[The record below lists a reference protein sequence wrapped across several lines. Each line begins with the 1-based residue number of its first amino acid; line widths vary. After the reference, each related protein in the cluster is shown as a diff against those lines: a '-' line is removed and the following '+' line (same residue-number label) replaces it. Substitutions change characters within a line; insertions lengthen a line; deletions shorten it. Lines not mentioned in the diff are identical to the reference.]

1 MTQELL
7 RLHDAKVK
15 MDGRVILDV
24 DDFVINQGERIVV
37 LGPNGSG
44 KSTLVKL
51 LTKEIEPVWRET
63 PPVLFMGQPDPSEET
78 LIETVGLVS
87 TDVQER
93 MMVHRTVFDIVLGGF
108 FGSVGVP
115 FHIGASDEQVEQA
128 RKAIREIGI
137 PSLSERD
144 MLTLSTG
151 RARRALIARALINE
165 PQLIILDEPETGL
178 DFHNQILVLDMV
190 KRLSGEEGISAIM
203 NTHYPT
209 NAMSVS
215 DEAFMMNHKGR
226 FFYGPTREVLT
237 EENISQSFD
246 VRVLVSDLVDNGRHV
261 RSIVPV
267 ALTAN

>member
-24 DDFVINQGERIVV
+24 DDFVINQGERIVG

-128 RKAIREIGI
+128 RKAIHEIGI

-151 RARRALIARALINE
+151 QARRALIARALING
-165 PQLIILDEPETGL
+165 PALLIFDEPTSGL
-178 DFHNQILVLDMV
+178 DPEGAWNMRQSLSALAKAGHTILV
-190 KRLSGEEGISAIM
+190 I
-203 NTHYPT
+203 TH
-209 NAMSVS
+209 NVS
-215 DEAFMMNHKGR
+215 DIMPEFDRVVMLQDAHIVAD
-226 FFYGPTREVLT
+226 GPKEEVLT
-237 EENISQSFD
+237 TQKLRHLFGVPIT
-246 VRVLVSDLVDNGRHV
+246 LVETDGRYH
-261 RSIVPV
+261 
-267 ALTAN
+267 LQ

>member
-115 FHIGASDEQVEQA
+115 FHTGASDEQVEQA

-151 RARRALIARALINE
+151 QARRALIARALING
-165 PQLIILDEPETGL
+165 PALLIFDEPTSGL
-178 DFHNQILVLDMV
+178 DPEGAWNMRQSLSALAKAGHTILV
-190 KRLSGEEGISAIM
+190 I
-203 NTHYPT
+203 TH
-209 NAMSVS
+209 NVS
-215 DEAFMMNHKGR
+215 DIMPEFDRVVMLQDAHIVAD
-226 FFYGPTREVLT
+226 GPKEEVLT
-237 EENISQSFD
+237 TQKLRHLFGVPIT
-246 VRVLVSDLVDNGRHV
+246 LVETDGRYH
-261 RSIVPV
+261 
-267 ALTAN
+267 LQ

>member
-7 RLHDAKVK
+7 RLHDTKVK

-151 RARRALIARALINE
+151 QARRALIARALING
-165 PQLIILDEPETGL
+165 PALLIFDEPTSGL
-178 DFHNQILVLDMV
+178 DPEGAWNMRQSLSALAKAGHTILV
-190 KRLSGEEGISAIM
+190 I
-203 NTHYPT
+203 TH
-209 NAMSVS
+209 NVS
-215 DEAFMMNHKGR
+215 DIMPEFDRVVMLQDAHIVAD
-226 FFYGPTREVLT
+226 GPKEEVLT
-237 EENISQSFD
+237 TQKLRHLFGVPIT
-246 VRVLVSDLVDNGRHV
+246 LVETDGRYH
-261 RSIVPV
+261 
-267 ALTAN
+267 LQ

>member
-24 DDFVINQGERIVV
+24 DEFVINQGERIVV

-151 RARRALIARALINE
+151 QARRALIARALING
-165 PQLIILDEPETGL
+165 PALLIFDEPTSGL
-178 DFHNQILVLDMV
+178 DPEGAWNMRQSLSALAKAGHTILV
-190 KRLSGEEGISAIM
+190 I
-203 NTHYPT
+203 TH
-209 NAMSVS
+209 NVS
-215 DEAFMMNHKGR
+215 DIMPEFDRVVMLQDAHIVAD
-226 FFYGPTREVLT
+226 GPKEEVLT
-237 EENISQSFD
+237 TQKLRHLFGVPIT
-246 VRVLVSDLVDNGRHV
+246 LVETDGRYH
-261 RSIVPV
+261 
-267 ALTAN
+267 LQ

>member
-24 DDFVINQGERIVV
+24 DDFVINQGEHIVV

-151 RARRALIARALINE
+151 QARRALIARALING
-165 PQLIILDEPETGL
+165 PALLIFDEPTSGL
-178 DFHNQILVLDMV
+178 DPEGAWNMRQSLSALAKAGHTVLVITHNVGD
-190 KRLSGEEGISAIM
+190 IM
-203 NTHYPT
+203 PEFERVVMLQDAHIV
-209 NAMSVS
+209 A
-215 DEAFMMNHKGR
+215 D
-226 FFYGPTREVLT
+226 GPKEEVLT
-237 EENISQSFD
+237 TQKLRHLFGVPIT
-246 VRVLVSDLVDNGRHV
+246 LVEMDGRYH
-261 RSIVPV
+261 
-267 ALTAN
+267 LQ

>member
-1 MTQELL
+1 MTKELV

-15 MDGRVILDV
+15 VDGRVILDV
-24 DDFVINQGERIVV
+24 DDFVIEQGERIVV

-63 PPVLFMGQPDPSEET
+63 PPVLFMGEPDPSPET
-78 LIETVGLVS
+78 INETVGLVS
-87 TDVQER
+87 TSVAER

-137 PSLSERD
+137 PSLAERD

-151 RARRALIARALINE
+151 QARRALIARALING
-165 PQLIILDEPETGL
+165 PALLIFDEPCLGL
-178 DFHNQILVLDMV
+178 DPEAVWNMRQSLSALAKAGHTILV
-190 KRLSGEEGISAIM
+190 I
-203 NTHYPT
+203 TH
-209 NAMSVS
+209 NVS
-215 DEAFMMNHKGR
+215 DIMPEFDRVVMLQDAQIVAD
-226 FFYGPTREVLT
+226 GPKEEVLT
-237 EENISQSFD
+237 TQRLRHLFGVPIT
-246 VRVLVSDLVDNGRHV
+246 LVETEGRYH
-261 RSIVPV
+261 
-267 ALTAN
+267 LQ

>member
-151 RARRALIARALINE
+151 QARRALIARALING
-165 PQLIILDEPETGL
+165 PALLIFDEPTSGL
-178 DFHNQILVLDMV
+178 DPEGAWNMRQSLSALAKAGHTILV
-190 KRLSGEEGISAIM
+190 I
-203 NTHYPT
+203 TH
-209 NAMSVS
+209 NVS
-215 DEAFMMNHKGR
+215 DIMPEFDRVVMLQDAHIVAD
-226 FFYGPTREVLT
+226 GPKEEVLT
-237 EENISQSFD
+237 TQKLRYLFGVPIT
-246 VRVLVSDLVDNGRHV
+246 LVETDGRYH
-261 RSIVPV
+261 
-267 ALTAN
+267 LQ

>member
-151 RARRALIARALINE
+151 QARRALIARALING
-165 PQLIILDEPETGL
+165 PALLIFDEPTSGL
-178 DFHNQILVLDMV
+178 DPEGAWNMRQSLSALAKAGHTILV
-190 KRLSGEEGISAIM
+190 I
-203 NTHYPT
+203 TH
-209 NAMSVS
+209 NVS
-215 DEAFMMNHKGR
+215 DIMPEFDRVVMLQDAHIVAD
-226 FFYGPTREVLT
+226 GPKEEVLT
-237 EENISQSFD
+237 TQQLRHLFGVPIT
-246 VRVLVSDLVDNGRHV
+246 LVETDGRYH
-261 RSIVPV
+261 
-267 ALTAN
+267 LQ

>member
-137 PSLSERD
+137 PSLSERN

-151 RARRALIARALINE
+151 QARRALIARALING
-165 PQLIILDEPETGL
+165 PALLIFDEPTSGL
-178 DFHNQILVLDMV
+178 DPEGAWNMRQSLSALAKAGHTILV
-190 KRLSGEEGISAIM
+190 I
-203 NTHYPT
+203 TH
-209 NAMSVS
+209 NVS
-215 DEAFMMNHKGR
+215 DIMPEFDRVVMLQDAHIVAD
-226 FFYGPTREVLT
+226 GPKEEVLT
-237 EENISQSFD
+237 TQKLRHLFGVPIT
-246 VRVLVSDLVDNGRHV
+246 LVETDGRYH
-261 RSIVPV
+261 
-267 ALTAN
+267 LQ

>member
-151 RARRALIARALINE
+151 QARRALIARALING
-165 PQLIILDEPETGL
+165 PALLIFDEPTSGL
-178 DFHNQILVLDMV
+178 DPEGAWNMRQSLSALAKAGHTILV
-190 KRLSGEEGISAIM
+190 I
-203 NTHYPT
+203 TH
-209 NAMSVS
+209 NVS
-215 DEAFMMNHKGR
+215 DIMPEFDRVVMLQDAHIVAD
-226 FFYGPTREVLT
+226 GPKEEVLT
-237 EENISQSFD
+237 TQKLRHLFGVPIT
-246 VRVLVSDLVDNGRHV
+246 LVETDGRHH
-261 RSIVPV
+261 
-267 ALTAN
+267 LQ

>member
-1 MTQELL
+1 MTQEQL

-151 RARRALIARALINE
+151 QARRALIARALING
-165 PQLIILDEPETGL
+165 PALLIFDEPTSGL
-178 DFHNQILVLDMV
+178 DPEGAWNMRQSLSALAKAGHTILV
-190 KRLSGEEGISAIM
+190 I
-203 NTHYPT
+203 TH
-209 NAMSVS
+209 NVS
-215 DEAFMMNHKGR
+215 DIMPEFDRVVMLQDAHIVAD
-226 FFYGPTREVLT
+226 GPKEEVLT
-237 EENISQSFD
+237 TQKLRHLFGVPIT
-246 VRVLVSDLVDNGRHV
+246 LVETDGRYH
-261 RSIVPV
+261 
-267 ALTAN
+267 LQ

>member
-151 RARRALIARALINE
+151 QARRALIARALING
-165 PQLIILDEPETGL
+165 PALLIFDEPTSGL
-178 DFHNQILVLDMV
+178 DPEGAWNMRQSLSALVKAGHTILV
-190 KRLSGEEGISAIM
+190 I
-203 NTHYPT
+203 TH
-209 NAMSVS
+209 NVS
-215 DEAFMMNHKGR
+215 DIMPEFDRVVMLQDAHIVAD
-226 FFYGPTREVLT
+226 GPKEEVLT
-237 EENISQSFD
+237 TQKLRHLFGVPIT
-246 VRVLVSDLVDNGRHV
+246 LVETDGRYH
-261 RSIVPV
+261 
-267 ALTAN
+267 LQ

>member
-15 MDGRVILDV
+15 MGGRVILDV

-115 FHIGASDEQVEQA
+115 FRIGASDEQVEQA

-151 RARRALIARALINE
+151 QARRALIARALING
-165 PQLIILDEPETGL
+165 PALLIFDEPTSGL
-178 DFHNQILVLDMV
+178 DPEGAWNMRQSLSALAKAGHTILV
-190 KRLSGEEGISAIM
+190 I
-203 NTHYPT
+203 TH
-209 NAMSVS
+209 NVS
-215 DEAFMMNHKGR
+215 DIMPEFDRVVMLQDAHIVAD
-226 FFYGPTREVLT
+226 GPKEEVLT
-237 EENISQSFD
+237 TQKLRHLFGVPIT
-246 VRVLVSDLVDNGRHV
+246 LVETDGRYH
-261 RSIVPV
+261 
-267 ALTAN
+267 LQ

>member
-44 KSTLVKL
+44 KSTLLKL

-151 RARRALIARALINE
+151 QARRALIARALING
-165 PQLIILDEPETGL
+165 PALLIFDEPTSGL
-178 DFHNQILVLDMV
+178 DPEGAWNMRQSLSALAKAGHTILV
-190 KRLSGEEGISAIM
+190 I
-203 NTHYPT
+203 TH
-209 NAMSVS
+209 NVS
-215 DEAFMMNHKGR
+215 DIMPEFDRVVMLQDAHIVAD
-226 FFYGPTREVLT
+226 GPKEEVLT
-237 EENISQSFD
+237 TQKLRHLFGVPIT
-246 VRVLVSDLVDNGRHV
+246 LVETDGRYH
-261 RSIVPV
+261 
-267 ALTAN
+267 LQ

>member
-24 DDFVINQGERIVV
+24 DDFVINQGEHIVV

-93 MMVHRTVFDIVLGGF
+93 MMVHRTVLDIVLGGF

-151 RARRALIARALINE
+151 QARRALIARALING
-165 PQLIILDEPETGL
+165 PALLIFDEPTSGL
-178 DFHNQILVLDMV
+178 DPEGAWNMRQSLSALAKAGHTILV
-190 KRLSGEEGISAIM
+190 I
-203 NTHYPT
+203 TH
-209 NAMSVS
+209 NVS
-215 DEAFMMNHKGR
+215 DIMPEFERVVMLQDAHIVAD
-226 FFYGPTREVLT
+226 GPKEEVLT
-237 EENISQSFD
+237 TQKLRHLFGVPIT
-246 VRVLVSDLVDNGRHV
+246 LVETDGRYH
-261 RSIVPV
+261 
-267 ALTAN
+267 LQ

>member
-63 PPVLFMGQPDPSEET
+63 SPVLFMGQPDPSEET

-151 RARRALIARALINE
+151 QARRALIARALING
-165 PQLIILDEPETGL
+165 PALLIFDEPTSGL
-178 DFHNQILVLDMV
+178 DPEGAWNMRQSLSALAKAGHTILV
-190 KRLSGEEGISAIM
+190 I
-203 NTHYPT
+203 TH
-209 NAMSVS
+209 NVS
-215 DEAFMMNHKGR
+215 DIMPEFDRVVMLQDAHIVAD
-226 FFYGPTREVLT
+226 GPKEEVLT
-237 EENISQSFD
+237 TQKLRHLFGVPIT
-246 VRVLVSDLVDNGRHV
+246 LVETDGRYH
-261 RSIVPV
+261 
-267 ALTAN
+267 LQ

>member
-151 RARRALIARALINE
+151 QARRALIARALING
-165 PQLIILDEPETGL
+165 PALLIFDEPTSGFDPEGAWNMRRSLSALAKAGHT
-178 DFHNQILVLDMV
+178 ILV
-190 KRLSGEEGISAIM
+190 I
-203 NTHYPT
+203 TH
-209 NAMSVS
+209 NVS
-215 DEAFMMNHKGR
+215 DIMPEFDRVVMLQDAHIVAD
-226 FFYGPTREVLT
+226 GPKEEVLT
-237 EENISQSFD
+237 TQKLRHLFGVPIT
-246 VRVLVSDLVDNGRHV
+246 LVETDGRYH
-261 RSIVPV
+261 
-267 ALTAN
+267 LQ

>member
-78 LIETVGLVS
+78 VIETVGLVS

-151 RARRALIARALINE
+151 QARRALIARALING
-165 PQLIILDEPETGL
+165 PALLIFDEPTSGL
-178 DFHNQILVLDMV
+178 DPEGAWNMRQSLSALAKAGHTILV
-190 KRLSGEEGISAIM
+190 I
-203 NTHYPT
+203 TH
-209 NAMSVS
+209 NVS
-215 DEAFMMNHKGR
+215 DIMPEFDRVVMLQDAHIVAD
-226 FFYGPTREVLT
+226 GPKEEVLT
-237 EENISQSFD
+237 TQKLRHLFGVPIT
-246 VRVLVSDLVDNGRHV
+246 LVETDGRYH
-261 RSIVPV
+261 
-267 ALTAN
+267 LQ

>member
-151 RARRALIARALINE
+151 QARRALIARALING
-165 PQLIILDEPETGL
+165 PALLIFDEPTSGL
-178 DFHNQILVLDMV
+178 DPEGAWNMRQSLSALAKAGHTILV
-190 KRLSGEEGISAIM
+190 I
-203 NTHYPT
+203 TH
-209 NAMSVS
+209 NVS
-215 DEAFMMNHKGR
+215 DIMPEFDRVVMLQDAHIVAD
-226 FFYGPTREVLT
+226 GPKEEVLT
-237 EENISQSFD
+237 TQKLRHLFGVSIT
-246 VRVLVSDLVDNGRHV
+246 LVETDGRYH
-261 RSIVPV
+261 
-267 ALTAN
+267 LQ

>member
-151 RARRALIARALINE
+151 QARRALIARALING
-165 PQLIILDEPETGL
+165 PALMIFDEPTSGL
-178 DFHNQILVLDMV
+178 DPEGAWNMRQSLSALAKAGHTILV
-190 KRLSGEEGISAIM
+190 I
-203 NTHYPT
+203 TH
-209 NAMSVS
+209 NVS
-215 DEAFMMNHKGR
+215 DIMPEFDRVVMLQDAHIVAD
-226 FFYGPTREVLT
+226 GPKEEVLT
-237 EENISQSFD
+237 TQKLRHLFGVPIT
-246 VRVLVSDLVDNGRHV
+246 LVETDGRYH
-261 RSIVPV
+261 
-267 ALTAN
+267 LQ

>member
-151 RARRALIARALINE
+151 QARRALIARALING
-165 PQLIILDEPETGL
+165 PALLIFDEPTSGL
-178 DFHNQILVLDMV
+178 DPEGAWNMRQSLSALAKAGHTILV
-190 KRLSGEEGISAIM
+190 I
-203 NTHYPT
+203 TH
-209 NAMSVS
+209 NVS
-215 DEAFMMNHKGR
+215 DIMPEFDRVVMLQDAHIVAD
-226 FFYGPTREVLT
+226 GPKEEVLT
-237 EENISQSFD
+237 TQKLRHLFG
-246 VRVLVSDLVDNGRHV
+246 VLITLVETDGRYH
-261 RSIVPV
+261 
-267 ALTAN
+267 LQ

>member
-1 MTQELL
+1 MIQELL

-24 DDFVINQGERIVV
+24 DDFVINQGEHIVV

-151 RARRALIARALINE
+151 QARRALIARALING
-165 PQLIILDEPETGL
+165 PALLIFDEPASGL
-178 DFHNQILVLDMV
+178 DPEGAWNMRQSLSALAKAGHTILV
-190 KRLSGEEGISAIM
+190 I
-203 NTHYPT
+203 TH
-209 NAMSVS
+209 NVS
-215 DEAFMMNHKGR
+215 DIMPEFERVVMLQDAHIVAD
-226 FFYGPTREVLT
+226 GPKEEVLT
-237 EENISQSFD
+237 TQKLRHLFGVPIT
-246 VRVLVSDLVDNGRHV
+246 LVETDGRYH
-261 RSIVPV
+261 
-267 ALTAN
+267 LQ

>member
-151 RARRALIARALINE
+151 QARRALIARALING
-165 PQLIILDEPETGL
+165 PALLIFDEPTSGL
-178 DFHNQILVLDMV
+178 DPEGAWNMRQSLSALAKAGHTILVITHKV
-190 KRLSGEEGISAIM
+190 SEIM
-203 NTHYPT
+203 PEFDRVVMLQDAHIV
-209 NAMSVS
+209 A
-215 DEAFMMNHKGR
+215 D
-226 FFYGPTREVLT
+226 GPKEEVLT
-237 EENISQSFD
+237 TQKLRHLFGVPIT
-246 VRVLVSDLVDNGRHV
+246 LVETDGRYH
-261 RSIVPV
+261 
-267 ALTAN
+267 LQ

>member
-15 MDGRVILDV
+15 MGGRVILDV

-78 LIETVGLVS
+78 LIKTVGLVS

-151 RARRALIARALINE
+151 QARRALIARALING
-165 PQLIILDEPETGL
+165 PALLIFDEPTSGL
-178 DFHNQILVLDMV
+178 DPEGAWNMRQSLSALAKAGHTILV
-190 KRLSGEEGISAIM
+190 I
-203 NTHYPT
+203 TH
-209 NAMSVS
+209 NVS
-215 DEAFMMNHKGR
+215 DIMPEFDRVVMLQDAHIVAD
-226 FFYGPTREVLT
+226 GPKEEVLT
-237 EENISQSFD
+237 TQKLRHLFGVPIT
-246 VRVLVSDLVDNGRHV
+246 LVETDGRYH
-261 RSIVPV
+261 
-267 ALTAN
+267 LQ

>member
-151 RARRALIARALINE
+151 QARRALIARALING
-165 PQLIILDEPETGL
+165 PALLIFDEPTSGL
-178 DFHNQILVLDMV
+178 DPEGAWNMRQSLSALAKAGHTILV
-190 KRLSGEEGISAIM
+190 I
-203 NTHYPT
+203 TH
-209 NAMSVS
+209 NVS
-215 DEAFMMNHKGR
+215 DIMPEFDRVVMLQDAHIVAD
-226 FFYGPTREVLT
+226 GPKEEVLT
-237 EENISQSFD
+237 TQKLRHLFGVHIT
-246 VRVLVSDLVDNGRHV
+246 LVETDGRYH
-261 RSIVPV
+261 
-267 ALTAN
+267 LQ

>member
-63 PPVLFMGQPDPSEET
+63 PPVLFMGQPDPLEET

-151 RARRALIARALINE
+151 QARRALIARALING
-165 PQLIILDEPETGL
+165 PALLIFDEPTSGL
-178 DFHNQILVLDMV
+178 DPEGAWNMRQSLSALAKAGHTILV
-190 KRLSGEEGISAIM
+190 I
-203 NTHYPT
+203 TH
-209 NAMSVS
+209 NVS
-215 DEAFMMNHKGR
+215 DIMPEFDRVVMLQDAHIVAD
-226 FFYGPTREVLT
+226 GPKEEVLT
-237 EENISQSFD
+237 TQKLRHLFGVPIT
-246 VRVLVSDLVDNGRHV
+246 LVETDGRYH
-261 RSIVPV
+261 
-267 ALTAN
+267 LQ